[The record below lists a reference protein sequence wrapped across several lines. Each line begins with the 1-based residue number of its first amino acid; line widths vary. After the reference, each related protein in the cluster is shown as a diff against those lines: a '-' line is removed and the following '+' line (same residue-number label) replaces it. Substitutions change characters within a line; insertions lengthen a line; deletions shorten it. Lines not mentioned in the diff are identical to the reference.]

1 MSRRLHLSGMSAERA
16 AAIKEVYQ
24 PLHPHVYNLKVIWA
38 KTRVWWAVMHH
49 SLFMRPQ
56 ESFLAPKFKQIVQY
70 CQRKDAT
77 KEGLVA
83 LLEEA
88 AGQNHFHVNDERQ
101 DPRLLVL
108 LFIIQ

>member
-1 MSRRLHLSGMSAERA
+1 MASAERA

-24 PLHPHVYNLKVIWA
+24 PLHPHVYNLKVFCA
-38 KTRVWWAVMHH
+38 KTRFWSAVMHQ
-49 SLFMRPQ
+49 SCFLCPQ

-77 KEGLVA
+77 KDGLLA

-88 AGQNHFHVNDERQ
+88 AGQKCFDVYC
-101 DPRLLVL
+101 LLCCEPVGSCMS
-108 LFIIQ
+108 